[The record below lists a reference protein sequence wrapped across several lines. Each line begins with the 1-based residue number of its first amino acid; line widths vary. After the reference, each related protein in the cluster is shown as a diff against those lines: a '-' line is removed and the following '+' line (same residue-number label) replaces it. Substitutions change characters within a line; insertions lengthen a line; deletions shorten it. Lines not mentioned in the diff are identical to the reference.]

1 MQVHV
6 INLKEATER
15 RKSIVVQLE
24 KLNLPFEIFEAIKGM
39 SLSDEE
45 LSEQVDMN
53 EVVKYPIWLSRNAIG
68 CALSHN
74 GVFRKIINSDNE
86 WHLILEDDVNLDNEI
101 VEIFNHIQQNKKIY
115 KGHLILLY
123 CISVNGFVMLSKQ
136 PIDSLTKYRIHKVLS
151 NDELSGAGA
160 YIIHRDTAKKILTT
174 NTPVKVTNDIWHYF
188 FVQGAI
194 DQIDCVY
201 PFAAKPGLF
210 ESTIGYMNP
219 KSITFKIK
227 NFINKYKVP
236 ILYAA
241 LRRNRKKVWDKTS
254 KVQFV

>member
-15 RKSIVVQLE
+15 RKSIVAQLE
-24 KLNLPFEIFEAIKGM
+24 KLNLSFEIFEAIRGS

-45 LSEQVDMN
+45 LSAHVDMN
-53 EVVKYPIWLSRNAIG
+53 EVVKYPNWLSRNAIG

-74 GVFRKIINSDNE
+74 GVFREIINSDNE
-86 WHLILEDDVNLDNEI
+86 WHLVLEDDVILNNEI
-101 VEIFNHIQQNKKIY
+101 FDIFNHVQQNRKMY

-123 CISVNGFVMLSKQ
+123 CISVNGSIMLSKQ
-136 PIDSLTKYRIHKVLS
+136 PLDTFNNYKFHKVLS

-160 YIIHRDTAKKILTT
+160 YIIHRDTAKKILIA

-201 PFAAKPGLF
+201 PFAARPGLF
-210 ESTIGYMNP
+210 ESTIGYVNP

-227 NFINKYKVP
+227 KFINNYKVP
-236 ILYAA
+236 ILYAT
-241 LRRNRKKVWDKTS
+241 LRRNRKKVWDNTS